1 MKGFER
7 KILRFMKVFW
17 KGTTKPESLIL
28 ALEVNMGLEKIFDSL
43 GGNCLGLIVLEAFH
57 GGGKCNSNGRELLS
71 EMEAS
76 VEGV

>member
-7 KILRFMKVFW
+7 KILRFMQVFW
-17 KGTTKPESLIL
+17 KGMTKPESLIL

-43 GGNCLGLIVLEAFH
+43 GGNRLGLIVLEDFPR
-57 GGGKCNSNGRELLS
+57 GGKCNSNGRELIS
-71 EMEAS
+71 EMETF